1 MNHAFTYREFQ
12 VPAALASHIECGWL
26 LRAPEGG
33 QINVKRVFPDNCIDI
48 YIQDECRPVVAGSAK
63 KFRVCPVSPGAL
75 LTGLRVRA
83 GAGGA
88 LLGVSAEGLLDCTL
102 RLKDLLPNRVAHLED
117 KICRARN
124 EPERIEAL
132 TRILLAT
139 RHNWSATDPL
149 VTEAVRV
156 SKDPKNGATV
166 RQLCAHLAVS
176 ERHLRRRFRAAFG
189 YGPKSFLR
197 IARFQRLLLLMR
209 RERFHR
215 DWAGLALDAG
225 YADQAHMIN
234 EVGTLA
240 GVSPSKLGL

>member
-1 MNHAFTYREFQ
+1 MNHSFTYREFQ
-12 VPAALASHIECGWL
+12 VPGALASHIECAWL
-26 LRAPEGG
+26 LRAPDGG
-33 QINVKRVFPDNCIDI
+33 QSHVKRVLPDNCIDI
-48 YIQDECRPVVAGSAK
+48 YIQDECRPVVVGSTE
-63 KFRVCPVSPGAL
+63 KFRVCILSPGARIL
-75 LTGLRVRA
+75 GLRVRA

-88 LLGVSAEGLLDCTL
+88 LLGLSAEGLRDCTL
-102 RLKDLLPNRVAHLED
+102 PLKDFLPDRIAHLED

-124 EPERIEAL
+124 DPERIEAL
-132 TRILLAT
+132 TKVLAAT
-139 RHNWSATDPL
+139 RHSWSATDPL

-156 SKDPKNGATV
+156 AKDPANGATV
-166 RQLCAHLAVS
+166 RKLCAHLAVS

-209 RERFHR
+209 SERFHR

-240 GVSPSKLGL
+240 GVSPGKLGL